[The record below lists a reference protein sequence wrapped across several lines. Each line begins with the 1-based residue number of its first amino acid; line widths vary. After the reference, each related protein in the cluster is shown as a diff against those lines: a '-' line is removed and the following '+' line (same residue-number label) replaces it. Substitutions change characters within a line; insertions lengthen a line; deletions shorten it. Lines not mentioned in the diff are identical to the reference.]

1 MKKNSLCVL
10 LVSILLVFCARDLA
24 RGIWLERVES
34 APQNP
39 PAEKTV
45 EQVFKNIQ
53 TLKGM
58 PASQLYATMNFMKA
72 SLGVDCQYCHVRN
85 AQVWDFAS
93 DTKPAKNA
101 ARRMIT
107 MVLGVNK
114 ASFGGETAVNCYTCH
129 HGQSRPERIPV
140 VLQSKAETESKSGP
154 TSEKAPLPEVD
165 QILNKYVEA
174 LGGKAAIEKT
184 RTRLI
189 KGTIEAHLVPNSP
202 IEISQ
207 QAPDKI
213 QFVITTPKAMITQG
227 YNGAEGWVSDPRGIR
242 PLDGSALAALKQEA
256 DFYRVLHLPERYTR
270 MRVRGREKVRDR
282 DVYVVVATTPDHNSE
297 RLYFD
302 VETGLL
308 LRSVMYIPTM
318 IGAIPETTD
327 YDDYRAVDGVKI
339 PFKVHREQL
348 QGFEA
353 STRTFTEIKLNVP
366 VDETKFNKPPA
377 PAASPR

>member
-1 MKKNSLCVL
+1 MKKKSLWVL
-10 LVSILLVFCARDLA
+10 VISLLLVFCARDLA
-24 RGIWLERVES
+24 RGIWHEPIQS
-34 APQNP
+34 AP
-39 PAEKTV
+39 PAEKPV

-58 PASQLYATMNFMKA
+58 PASQLYPTMNFMKA
-72 SLGVDCQYCHVRN
+72 SLGVDCQFCHVRS
-85 AQVWDFAS
+85 AQGDWDFAA

-101 ARRMIT
+101 ARKMIT
-107 MVLGVNK
+107 MVLDVNK
-114 ASFGGETAVNCYTCH
+114 ASFGGQTEVNCYTCH
-129 HGQSRPERIPV
+129 HGQQRPDRIPV
-140 VLQSKAETESKSGP
+140 VLQSKSETESKSGP
-154 TSEKAPLPEVD
+154 IGERASLPEVD

-184 RTRLI
+184 RTRIL
-189 KGTIEAHLVPNSP
+189 KGTIEAHLLPNSP
-202 IEISQ
+202 IEIVQ

-213 QFVITTPKAMITQG
+213 QFVITTPKGVITEG
-227 YNGAEGWVSDPRGIR
+227 YNGAEGWVSDPRGVR
-242 PLDGSALAALKQEA
+242 PLDDTALAALKQEA
-256 DFYRVLHLPERYTR
+256 DIYRGLHLAERYTR

-282 DVYVVVATTPDHNSE
+282 DAYVVFATTPDRQTD

-308 LRSVMYIPTM
+308 LRSVTYIQTV

-353 STRTFTEIKLNVP
+353 STRALTEIKSNVEI
-366 VDETKFNKPPA
+366 DQSKFQKPPA
-377 PAASPR
+377 KQ